1 MRFEWGPKK
10 TAVNLKNTAFHSKR
24 LLQSSETRW
33 QSRSKTLI
41 IQRVKKGNLPLA
53 SHYKRRL
60 IVVSHTQRDDLT
72 RIISA
77 RPMKRK
83 ERVIYEEG

>member
-1 MRFEWGPKK
+1 MGSQKDCGEPQKHGVSFQEAATVFGD
-10 TAVNLKNTAFHSKR
+10 
-24 LLQSSETRW
+24 
-33 QSRSKTLI
+33 
-41 IQRVKKGNLPLA
+41 PLA
-53 SHYKRRL
+53 ITFQDPDHSEGEERQLTFGLSLQRRL

-83 ERVIYEEG
+83 ERVIYEEE